1 MALTKEYQRK
11 IEVFIEKFPKR
22 MYKALGEI
30 GFSGFFTYDRLSLE
44 EAAKM
49 ERQSMPKGLKWGKKW
64 EYGWFFA
71 DITIP
76 ESLDGKRVLF
86 AAELGECVVFVNG
99 QVFGAFDQRHSH
111 ITLTKSA
118 RAGEVFHIAMEVYAG
133 HDGVEKNGLLV
144 SPKNFTILIPE
155 ENITEFP
162 EDITQKVVNNG
173 TVGILEEEVFQ
184 LWMDMSILYDLR
196 NNLEGYSMRTAM
208 IEKGLKKVCDYIDI
222 EEEFEEFKKQAIV
235 AREMLKPLLECRN
248 GSTAPTL
255 YAIGNSHLDLEWV
268 WTVNET
274 RRKCARTLG
283 NQLKLIED
291 YPEYKYI
298 HSQPWTLEVVK
309 NEYPELYERVKKA
322 VDDGNIIVEGGAWVE
337 PDTNLPS
344 GESLIRQFLF
354 GKKFIK
360 EEFGKDSEIFWLP
373 DSFGMSGSLPQI
385 LKGCGIKYFMN
396 AKVTW
401 LYNDGER
408 FPHNNFMWEG
418 IDGSKVL
425 THITEEY
432 ATEFTPSKAFEKW
445 MQNPEKE
452 DVPVRIFP
460 YGYGDGGGGA
470 TRVHLEALRRTED
483 LEGHPK
489 MISESPNKMFEYI
502 SENCDV
508 KKNYVGEIYYAA
520 HRGTYTSQAKTKK
533 GNRRAEFALREAEL
547 WSALLGT
554 NTKTETDAAWKKVLF
569 NQFHDI
575 IPGSSLKEVHERAE
589 KSYAEAIDAA
599 NAVCNKVLVTERRE
613 DKITVFNSLSW
624 GRKAFIEL
632 PAGYTSLEGCE
643 AQRFGKRIVAL
654 VDLPSCG
661 VKSYKLGRD
670 KAEETKVSDS
680 LILENNLIR
689 AEFNSRGEMIS
700 LFDKEKQMEFLS
712 APSNVFK
719 MYKDMPTFCDS
730 WDIDSYY
737 ENVEVELEDAVAEP
751 EYSGNLVSS
760 LVITKKINKSE
771 VKQRVI
777 LKKDRRCIE
786 FETEVDWRE
795 SHRLLK
801 VDYNTNIHTDKLISE
816 VQFGYIERPTHS
828 NRQHDAERFEVSQQ
842 KWSALCEG
850 KRGIAILNDCKYGI
864 SGNENRMSLTLLK
877 AGAMPDLNAD
887 KGKHSFKYAVMPIC
901 ESLCDSNVV
910 REGYELNSPVIVKN
924 GFKEEM
930 SLLGVS
936 EKNIIIDTVKTA
948 EDGSGDI
955 IIRLYECMN
964 TETKV
969 SLSLG
974 FDIKSAYVTDMLE
987 NIEHELEIKDNKID
1001 IKFHG
1006 FEVKTIRVLTNEK
1019 RF

>member
-22 MYKALGEI
+22 MYKTFGEVE
-30 GFSGFFTYDRLSLE
+30 FSGFFTYDRLSLE
-44 EAAKM
+44 GAEKI
-49 ERQSMPKGLKWGKKW
+49 ERKSIPQGFEWGRKW

-76 ESLDGKRVLF
+76 ESLNGKMVLF
-86 AAELGECVVFVNG
+86 AAQLGECVVFVNG

-133 HDGVEKNGLLV
+133 HDGVKGNGLLG

-162 EDITQKVVNNG
+162 EDVTQKMVKNG
-173 TVGILEEEVFQ
+173 TIGILNEDVFG

-196 NNLEGYSMRTAM
+196 NNLDEHSMRTAM
-208 IEKGLKKVCDYIDI
+208 IDKGLKKVCDIVDI
-222 EEEFEEFKKQAIV
+222 EAETDEFVLDVIKGRDI
-235 AREMLKPLLECRN
+235 LKLLLECKN
-248 GSTAPTL
+248 GSTSPVI

-268 WTVNET
+268 WTINET

-344 GESLIRQFLF
+344 GESLIRQFVF

-360 EEFGKDSEIFWLP
+360 DEFGKDSEIFWLP

-408 FPHNNFMWEG
+408 FPHSTFMWEG
-418 IDGSKVL
+418 IDGTKIL

-432 ATEFTPSKAFEKW
+432 ATEVTPSKIFEKW
-445 MQNPEKE
+445 QQNPEKE
-452 DVPVRIFP
+452 DVTVRIYPF
-460 YGYGDGGGGA
+460 GYGDGGGGA
-470 TRVHLEALRRTED
+470 TRVHLEGLKRTED
-483 LEGHPK
+483 LEGLPK
-489 MISESPNKMFEYI
+489 MLIETPNKLFEEI
-502 SENCDV
+502 ETNCEV
-508 KKNYVGEIYYAA
+508 KKNYVGEIYYSA

-533 GNRRAEFALREAEL
+533 GNRKAEYALHDAEM
-547 WSALLGT
+547 WSALLGAD
-554 NTKTETDAAWKKVLF
+554 TKTETDKAWKDVLF

-589 KSYAEAIDAA
+589 KSYAEAITRA
-599 NAVCNKVLVTERRE
+599 NTVCDKVLVTKPCENT
-613 DKITVFNSLSW
+613 ITVFNSLSW
-624 GRKAFIEL
+624 DRKAFVEL
-632 PAGYTSLEGCE
+632 PEGYTSIEGCE
-643 AQRFGKRIVAL
+643 TQGFGDKVIAL
-654 VDLPSCG
+654 VNVPACG
-661 VKSYKLGRD
+661 FKAYKLGTNN
-670 KAEETKVSDS
+670 AEKSSTNDS
-680 LILENNLIR
+680 LMLENNLIR
-689 AEFNSRGEMIS
+689 AEFNQKGEMIS
-700 LFDKEKQMEFLS
+700 LFDKEKNTELLS

-719 MYKDMPTFCDS
+719 MYKDMPTFCDA

-737 ENVEVELEDAVAEP
+737 ENVEVELEDAEITP
-751 EYSGNLVSS
+751 EYKGALISS
-760 LVITKKINKSE
+760 LIIKKRINKS
-771 VKQRVI
+771 VLKQRI
-777 LKKDRRCIE
+777 TLKKDSRCVE
-786 FETEVDWRE
+786 FETEVEWNE

-801 VDYNTNIHTDKLISE
+801 VDYDTNINTDKLISE
-816 VQFGYIERPTHS
+816 IQFGYIERPTHS

-842 KWSALCEG
+842 KWSAFCES

-864 SGNENRMSLTLLK
+864 SGNGSRMSLTLLK

-887 KGKHSFKYAVMPIC
+887 KGIHSFKYAIMPIC
-901 ESLCDSNVV
+901 ESLCDSDVV
-910 REGYELNSPVIVKN
+910 REGYELNSPVVIKN
-924 GFKEEM
+924 GYMEEK
-930 SLLGVS
+930 SYLNVS
-936 EKNIIIDTVKTA
+936 EKNVIVDTIKMA
-948 EDGSGDI
+948 EDDSGDI

-974 FDIKSAYVTDMLE
+974 FDIKAAYVTDMLE
-987 NIEHELEIKDNKID
+987 NVEHELEIENNKID

-1006 FEVKTIRVLTNEK
+1006 FEVKTIRVLTTEK